1 MDSPDW
7 EDCTANLKISNESGF
22 SGVAAVIPK
31 IFPAGSETCNIVRI
45 INFGTIWSCHIPCWS
60 KSRACR
66 PRSLQRQSSS
76 A

>member
-7 EDCTANLKISNESGF
+7 EDCTTNLKISNESGF

-31 IFPAGSETCNIVRI
+31 MFPAGRETCNAVRI
-45 INFGTIWSCHIPCWS
+45 INVDIVMSCHIPCWS

-66 PRSLQRQSSS
+66 PRSLQKQSSF